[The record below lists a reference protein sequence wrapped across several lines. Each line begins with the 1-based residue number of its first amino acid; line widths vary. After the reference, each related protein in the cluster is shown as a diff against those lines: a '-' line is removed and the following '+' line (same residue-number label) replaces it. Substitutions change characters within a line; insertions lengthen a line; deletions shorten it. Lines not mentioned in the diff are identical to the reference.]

1 MEFKLVIKKINN
13 TLSREEEQLFQE
25 WYQESESHRAYFHK
39 VKENYDKYPDTID
52 LKNGWDRLSKCNGP
66 RTRTLGIWKYTAIA
80 AVVLLIISL
89 AIFIGETSNTG
100 TDTPQVTESAPILI
114 GTDKATLTLDNGE
127 QIVLEEGTAYR
138 DPQINSKDGQI
149 IYTGT
154 TVPEESPIIYNTLTV
169 PRGGEFF
176 ISLSDGTKVW
186 LNSDSQLRYPV
197 SFAANA
203 PRKVDLLYGEAYF
216 EVSPSSA
223 HGGSHFM
230 VATGNQEVDVL
241 GTAFNIRAYRE
252 DTHIATTLVEG
263 KVSINNGVS
272 SNNLLPGQQATLE
285 ADTDQFLIR
294 TVDVNNEISWKNG
307 FFSFKEKP
315 LKEIL
320 EVLSRWYDVE
330 FVIENQKAADI
341 PFNGVFNKKQHLG
354 NILSIIENTNEANF
368 KTAGKMITLE

>member
-1 MEFKLVIKKINN
+1 MEFKLIIKKINN
-13 TLSREEEQLFQE
+13 TLTREEEQLFQE
-25 WYQESESHRAYFHK
+25 WYRESESHRAYFHK
-39 VKENYDKYPDTID
+39 VRENYDKHPDTID
-52 LKNGWDRLSKCNGP
+52 LKNSWDQLSKRNRP
-66 RTRTLGIWKYTAIA
+66 KIRTSGIWKYTAVA

-89 AIFIGETSNTG
+89 ALFIGEPSNTVI
-100 TDTPQVTESAPILI
+100 DAPQVTESGPILI
-114 GTDKATLTLDNGE
+114 GSDKATLTLDNGE
-127 QIVLEEGTAYR
+127 QIVLEEGTSYQ
-138 DPQINSKDGQI
+138 DPQIKSKDGQI

-154 TVPEESPIIYNTLTV
+154 TVPENSPIIYNTLTI

-176 ISLSDGTKVW
+176 ISLADGTKVW
-186 LNSDSQLRYPV
+186 LNSDSQLKYPV

-203 PRKVDLLYGEAYF
+203 PRKVSLLYGEAYF

-223 HGGSHFM
+223 HEGSHFM
-230 VATGNQEVDVL
+230 VTTGNQEVDVL
-241 GTAFNIRAYRE
+241 GTEFNIRAYRE
-252 DTHIATTLVEG
+252 DTQIATTLVEG
-263 KVSINNGVS
+263 KVLIGNGFS
-272 SNNLLPGQQATLE
+272 SNSLLPGQQAVLE

-320 EVLSRWYDVE
+320 QVLSRWYDVE

-341 PFNGVFNKKQHLG
+341 PFNGVFNKKQHIE

-368 KTAGKMITLE
+368 NTVGKTIILK